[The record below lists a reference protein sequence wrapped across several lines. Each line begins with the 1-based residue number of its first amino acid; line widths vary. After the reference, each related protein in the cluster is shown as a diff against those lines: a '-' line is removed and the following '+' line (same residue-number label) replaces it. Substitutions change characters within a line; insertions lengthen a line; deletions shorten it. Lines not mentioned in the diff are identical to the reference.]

1 MKKVFALVGGK
12 IVPVLG
18 TIAATV
24 RVAGAAAQDYSD
36 IGTSA
41 AAEVTAVMPEAL
53 TLFGLIFG
61 VPLAIKL
68 LRRIAR

>member
-1 MKKVFALVGGK
+1 MRKFFAYLVVACLTVLCFAPAVFAV
-12 IVPVLG
+12 
-18 TIAATV
+18 
-24 RVAGAAAQDYSD
+24 AQDYSD

-41 AAEVTAVMPEAL
+41 ALEVAAVMPEAL

-68 LRRIAR
+68 LRRVAR

>member
-1 MKKVFALVGGK
+1 MKKLFAYFVVGCLS
-12 IVPVLG
+12 VLG
-18 TIAATV
+18 FAPAV
-24 RVAGAAAQDYSD
+24 FAAAQDYSD

-41 AAEVTAVMPEAL
+41 AAEVAAVMPEAL